1 MNSRLEFF
9 VALVIFLVVIVGSIF
24 ATIELSKISSD
35 VTNGMQ
41 GFIGSLIGA
50 AISIFGVWYLT
61 RMQIYE
67 EKKIDLAR
75 RRLEKLYGPLMLL
88 IRSSSLALKAKNI
101 DRAGILC
108 DSKYKNRLDRIIEEA
123 YYLADKDFLEDLV
136 ELYDFHLY
144 SHRND
149 DEFVAKFVDK
159 VEKRYKTC
167 LKEAGM

>member
-1 MNSRLEFF
+1 MNSKLEF
-9 VALVIFLVVIVGSIF
+9 VLALVIFLAIFIGSIF

-35 VTNGMQ
+35 IVNGMQ

-50 AISIFGVWYLT
+50 SISIFGVWYLT

-88 IRSSSLALKAKNI
+88 IKSSSLALKAKNI
-101 DRAGILC
+101 DRVGILC

-136 ELYDFHLY
+136 QLYDFHMY
-144 SHRND
+144 QHRND
-149 DEFVAKFVDK
+149 EEFITQFVDK
-159 VEKRYKTC
+159 AERKYKAC

>member
-1 MNSRLEFF
+1 MNSKLEFVF
-9 VALVIFLVVIVGSIF
+9 AFIIFLAVIVGSIF
-24 ATIELSKISSD
+24 ATIELSKINAE

-88 IRSSSLALKAKNI
+88 IQSSSLALKAKNI
-101 DRAGILC
+101 DRVGILC

-123 YYLADKDFLEDLV
+123 YYLADKDFLDDLV
-136 ELYDFHLY
+136 QLYDFHMY
-144 SHRND
+144 QHRND
-149 DEFVAKFVDK
+149 EDFIIKFVDK
-159 VEKRYKTC
+159 VEKKYKAC

>member
-1 MNSRLEFF
+1 MNSRFEYLL
-9 VALVIFLVVIVGSIF
+9 ALVFFLAIFLGSIF
-24 ATIELSKISSD
+24 ATIELSRMSSD
-35 VTNGMQ
+35 ITNGMQ
-41 GFIGSLIGA
+41 GFIGSIIGA
-50 AISIFGVWYLT
+50 SISIFGVWYLT

-88 IRSSSLALKAKNI
+88 IKSSSLALKAKNI
-101 DRAGILC
+101 DRVGILC

-136 ELYDFHLY
+136 QLYDFHMY
-144 SHRND
+144 QHRND
-149 DEFVAKFVDK
+149 EDFILHFVEK
-159 VEKRYKTC
+159 VEKRYKAC